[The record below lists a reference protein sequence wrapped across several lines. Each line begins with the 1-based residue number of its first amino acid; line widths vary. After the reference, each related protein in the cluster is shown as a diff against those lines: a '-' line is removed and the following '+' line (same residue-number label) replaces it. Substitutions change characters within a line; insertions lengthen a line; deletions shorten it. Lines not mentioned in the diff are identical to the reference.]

1 MALSP
6 NPKPNHLRLTITVH
20 RRPHSREV
28 AVSYT
33 DGNGIMHRTPFAK
46 NQKAA
51 EAKLKEWARGITGLG
66 FITFSVTAEQIEQKE
81 AK

>member
-1 MALSP
+1 MALSA
-6 NPKPNHLRLTITVH
+6 NPKPNHLRLNITVH

-33 DGNGIMHRTPFAK
+33 DGNGIQHRTPFAK

-51 EAKLKEWARGITGLG
+51 ETKLKEWARGVTGLG
-66 FITFSVTAEQIEQKE
+66 FINFVVNAEQLEQKE